1 MFFQNYVRLCNKA
14 GISPSAAAV
23 EMGIAKPTVS
33 RWKSGSKPNSATLQK
48 IADYF
53 HVSVESLTDET
64 NVFYNNFLRLCSMT
78 KESPS
83 GVAKAIGLSN
93 AAANGWKNGKI
104 PTDVT
109 LQKLSAHFHV
119 PVESLT
125 EEKPTPTGQQA
136 SGGVEVT
143 PLEAELLAAYRRL
156 SPAQRQALLALLGI
170 ESQP

>member
-1 MFFQNYVRLCNKA
+1 MTKESPSGVAKAIGLSNAAANGWKNGKIPTDVTLQKLSAHFHVPMESLTDENMFFQNYVRLCNKA

-48 IADYF
+48 IADY
-53 HVSVESLTDET
+53 
-64 NVFYNNFLRLCSMT
+64 
-78 KESPS
+78 
-83 GVAKAIGLSN
+83 
-93 AAANGWKNGKI
+93 
-104 PTDVT
+104 
-109 LQKLSAHFHV
+109 FHV

>member
-109 LQKLSAHFHV
+109 LQKLSVHFHV